1 MCPFRGL
8 VCSLAEEGQI
18 SYLPN
23 GPTAKHKQKFVSGR
37 AGRTASAGQTRTW
50 IIDGFPYSQGQYF
63 VSIIFTGQMGFPS
76 FFLPLSRLGLFKC
89 VIQKQV
95 GWEREPCTFSS
106 TTLHA
111 FHLGLS
117 NSNLTASQEPVCPN
131 NSSLSC
137 QTPGSPIHWAG
148 SVPFLQEREKK

>member
-1 MCPFRGL
+1 MGPLRSTNRSLCQGGL
-8 VCSLAEEGQI
+8 GALQ
-18 SYLPN
+18 
-23 GPTAKHKQKFVSGR
+23 
-37 AGRTASAGQTRTW
+37 SAGQTRTW

-63 VSIIFTGQMGFPS
+63 VSIILTGKMGLPS
-76 FFLPLSRLGLFKC
+76 LSLLLSRLGLFKSI
-89 VIQKQV
+89 IQKQV

-148 SVPFLQEREKK
+148 SVPFLQEREKKK